1 MKKIIILAITSV
13 VLFSCGGNDASTS
26 VDQLIEAKNF
36 TELKK
41 KRELLQ
47 SDLTKIDAA
56 LAAAN
61 SKADEALVEVLKLK
75 DTTFSHYLEIQGN
88 VDTNQNILIQPE
100 MPGTLIS
107 LNVKAGQSVQTG
119 QILGKVDDGGMSQQL
134 ASVQTQYE
142 LAKTTFERQK
152 RLWDQKIGSEI
163 QYLQAQTQM
172 ISLSKSVN
180 QMKAQIAKTLI
191 KAPFNGVVDEVFVE
205 RGQVVSASPQGLMRI
220 VNLSQMYVSTAIPEA
235 YVGKV
240 KVGTSVQAAITSIG
254 KEYSGRIRQV
264 AKTINPANRSFGIE
278 VSVPNPEGL
287 LRPNQVAKLKIVDYT
302 KASAIVVPTNIIQQD
317 ANGNKFI
324 YVVTEAKS
332 NEGVAKKVMVKTG
345 QNANSV
351 TEIVSGLNKGDI
363 IVTEGANA
371 LAEGMKV
378 SF

>member
-1 MKKIIILAITSV
+1 MKKILILAITSV
-13 VLFSCGGNDASTS
+13 MLFSCNGNEASTS

-47 SDLTKIDAA
+47 VDLTKIDAA

-61 SKADEALVEVLKLK
+61 SKADEALVEIITVK

-100 MPGTLIS
+100 MPGTLVS

-134 ASVQTQYE
+134 ASIQTQYE

-205 RGQVVSASPQGLMRI
+205 RGQVVAASPQGLMRI
-220 VNLSQMYVSTAIPEA
+220 VNLNQMYVSTAVPES

-254 KEYSGRIRQV
+254 KEYQGKIRQI
-264 AKTINPANRSFGIE
+264 AKTINSANRSFGIE

-302 KASAIVVPTNIIQQD
+302 KASAIVVPTTIIQQD
-317 ANGNKFI
+317 ADGSKFVYI
-324 YVVTEAKS
+324 VSEAKA
-332 NEGVAKKVMVKTG
+332 NAGVAKKAMIKVG

-351 TEIVSGLNKGDI
+351 TEILSGLRKGDI
-363 IVTEGANA
+363 IITEGANT
-371 LAEGMKV
+371 LSEGMKV